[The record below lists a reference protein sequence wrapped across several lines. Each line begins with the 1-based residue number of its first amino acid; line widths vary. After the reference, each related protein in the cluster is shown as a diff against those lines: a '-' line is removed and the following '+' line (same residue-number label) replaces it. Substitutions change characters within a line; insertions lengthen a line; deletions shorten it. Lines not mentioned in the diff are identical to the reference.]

1 MVNKPTAIC
10 RITPIAVAG
19 ILALAVLALISSTNQ
34 ALAQEKPTELTLSVS
49 PTTPGATSYDVK
61 GRLTSEGSGV
71 GGATI
76 TFRTLVSAAVS
87 GLGPMVTHSDGT
99 YSETTTTWTN
109 KSCPCT
115 VLAHYDGDS
124 TYTSASSKYVRIG

>member
-1 MVNKPTAIC
+1 MIKKL
-10 RITPIAVAG
+10 IAVVMPISVVG
-19 ILALAVLALISSTNQ
+19 VLTLAVLALITSTNQ

-49 PTTPGATSYDVK
+49 PTTPGASSYDVK

-71 GGATI
+71 GGATT

-87 GLGPMVTHSDGT
+87 GLGPMVTHSDGS
-99 YSETTTTWTN
+99 YGETTTTWTN
-109 KSCPCT
+109 KPCPCT

-124 TYTSASSKYVRIG
+124 TYAPASSKSVRIG

>member
-1 MVNKPTAIC
+1 MIKKKITMVA
-10 RITPIAVAG
+10 PIAVAG
-19 ILALAVLALISSTNQ
+19 ILTLSVLAVISSTNQ
-34 ALAQEKPTELTLSVS
+34 AFAQEKPTELTLSVS
-49 PTTPGATSYDVK
+49 PTTPGASSYDVK

-109 KSCPCT
+109 KPCPCT

-124 TYTSASSKYVRIG
+124 THAPASSKSVRIG

>member
-1 MVNKPTAIC
+1 MIKKKITMVA
-10 RITPIAVAG
+10 PIAVAG
-19 ILALAVLALISSTNQ
+19 ILTLSVLAAISSTNQ
-34 ALAQEKPTELTLSVS
+34 AFAQERPTELTLSLS
-49 PTTPGATSYDVK
+49 PTTPGASSYDVK

-109 KSCPCT
+109 KPCPCT

-124 TYTSASSKYVRIG
+124 THAPASSKSVRIG